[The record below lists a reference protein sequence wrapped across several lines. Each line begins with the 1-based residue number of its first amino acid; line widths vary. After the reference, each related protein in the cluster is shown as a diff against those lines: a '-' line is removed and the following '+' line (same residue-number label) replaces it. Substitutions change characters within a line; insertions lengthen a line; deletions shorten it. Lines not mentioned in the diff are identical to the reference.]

1 MDDVYENFEQY
12 DPDKEHKT
20 LIVFD
25 DMVADMLSNK
35 KLDPTVTKLLFR
47 SRKLNIFF
55 LFLLLNLY
63 LLYQKKI
70 SLNYTHY
77 FIMKIPNKQYLQQ
90 IAFDHS
96 PDIGIGYEKIMNV
109 CKKSYSFLVIHSTIA
124 SDNPLSFR
132 KNLLEII

>member
-1 MDDVYENFEQY
+1 MDDVYENIEEY

-25 DMVADMLSNK
+25 DMVADMISNQ

-47 SRKLNIFF
+47 GRKLNIFF
-55 LFLLLNLY
+55 VFITQSLFIVP
-63 LLYQKKI
+63 KKI
-70 SLNYTHY
+70 SRNYTHY
-77 FIMKIPNKQYLQQ
+77 FIMKIPNKQYIQQ

-96 PDIGIGYEKIMNV
+96 PDIVISYEKIMNV
-109 CKKSYSFLVIHSTIA
+109 CKKTYSFLVIHSTIA

>member
-1 MDDVYENFEQY
+1 MDDVYENIEEY

-25 DMVADMLSNK
+25 DMVADMLSNQ
-35 KLDPTVTKLLFR
+35 KLDPTVTKLLFGG
-47 SRKLNIFF
+47 RKLNIFF
-55 LFLLLNLY
+55 VFITQSLFIVP
-63 LLYQKKI
+63 KKI
-70 SLNYTHY
+70 SRNYTHY
-77 FIMKIPNKQYLQQ
+77 FIMKIPNKQYIQQ

-96 PDIGIGYEKIMNV
+96 PDIVISYEKIMNV
-109 CKKSYSFLVIHSTIA
+109 CKKPYSFLVIHSTIA

>member
-1 MDDVYENFEQY
+1 MDDVYENIEEY

-63 LLYQKKI
+63 LLYQKK
-70 SLNYTHY
+70 
-77 FIMKIPNKQYLQQ
+77 
-90 IAFDHS
+90 
-96 PDIGIGYEKIMNV
+96 
-109 CKKSYSFLVIHSTIA
+109 
-124 SDNPLSFR
+124 
-132 KNLLEII
+132 

>member
-1 MDDVYENFEQY
+1 MDDVYENIEQY

-63 LLYQKKI
+63 LLYQKK
-70 SLNYTHY
+70 
-77 FIMKIPNKQYLQQ
+77 
-90 IAFDHS
+90 
-96 PDIGIGYEKIMNV
+96 
-109 CKKSYSFLVIHSTIA
+109 
-124 SDNPLSFR
+124 
-132 KNLLEII
+132 